1 MNMKK
6 KFLIGLVTGLLVFGL
21 IGMAN
26 ATVLTFE
33 DTEYAL
39 YGSDPYDLT
48 FNENYGGLNWS
59 YYFGIFNAPRM
70 GSYGYQNGT
79 VSGDYALF
87 NAYGTS
93 VSVTSDDQFDWNGA
107 WFSSVRDNTDS
118 SVQVWGFR
126 DNVRIY
132 EDTISFNWGDPQW
145 FEANWSDVDEV
156 RFIGS
161 WNSNY
166 TRFAMD
172 DFTFNEAAP
181 VPEPATLL
189 LFSTGLVGL
198 IAAKSRKKKK

>member
-1 MNMKK
+1 MKK
-6 KFLIGLVTGLLVFGL
+6 KFLVSLVTGLLVFGL

-33 DTEYAL
+33 DTIYAKN
-39 YGSDPYDLT
+39 GSGPYDLS
-48 FNENYGGLNWS
+48 FGENYGGLNWS
-59 YYFGIFNAPRM
+59 YYFGIFHAPEM
-70 GSYGYQNGT
+70 INYGYQNGT
-79 VSGDYALF
+79 VSGEYALF
-87 NAYGTS
+87 NAYGAT

-107 WFSSVRDNTDS
+107 WFGSVRDNTTS
-118 SVQVWGFR
+118 SVRVWGFR

-132 EDTISFNWGDPQW
+132 EDTISFNWGNPQW

-181 VPEPATLL
+181 VPEPATML
-189 LFSTGLVGL
+189 LFGTGLVGL
-198 IAAKSRKKKK
+198 IAARTRKKKS